1 MLPAIPKNC
10 TVIETSLSHYV
21 PVDDI
26 GTVEERPV
34 FRCIPK
40 LESNVIRL
48 YALGNTSK
56 VSYRPVCIAAG
67 VDTHAIHDYN
77 VATGW
82 ALPDERT
89 EDEREAES
97 IRTSI
102 SRSVRIVRELAAC
115 NPWQFF
121 VTITLSPTLWQNRYT
136 PDSLQDVI
144 KAMAKRW
151 RRKRKDGSSRCPNFK
166 YLLIPEMHK
175 DGAIHLHGFVSCM
188 PNDCVP
194 FTLEQVNSPQK
205 LPKKI
210 CEKVRNGQDVF
221 HCLEWEEL
229 FGYNT
234 LEPISD
240 LDKVSSYVVKYVSK
254 EIGATPFKSRYWCS
268 RGLSRAALVTTVYF
282 DKLHETS
289 NQFLVYK
296 NYMTSVAAVTKSNH
310 LMHEER
316 YAPIL
321 DRSHLATDENR
332 LTVITTYINGVDHT
346 SEEIKKFL
354 ETNFTLTPN
363 YVCAD
368 NGIVTV
374 EQVISDTK
382 SNMRNHQL
390 ASQKQQQHEAE
401 ELHEL
406 EKAGRVIYIDD
417 LPFTLI
423 PDDDPICKLFDMPSN
438 IPAPPPPKCTQLSIF
453 DNFKEKG
460 CFLYN
465 AEKIS

>member
-316 YAPIL
+316 CAPIL

-346 SEEIKKFL
+346 PEEIKKFL

-368 NGIVTV
+368 NGVVTV

>member
-136 PDSLQDVI
+136 PNSLQDVI

-254 EIGATPFKSRYWCS
+254 EIGATPFKARYWCS

-289 NQFLVYK
+289 NQFLIYK
-296 NYMTSVAAVTKSNH
+296 NYMTSVAAVTK
-310 LMHEER
+310 
-316 YAPIL
+316 PITL
-321 DRSHLATDENR
+321 CTRNAMR
-332 LTVITTYINGVDHT
+332 LY
-346 SEEIKKFL
+346 
-354 ETNFTLTPN
+354 
-363 YVCAD
+363 
-368 NGIVTV
+368 
-374 EQVISDTK
+374 
-382 SNMRNHQL
+382 
-390 ASQKQQQHEAE
+390 
-401 ELHEL
+401 
-406 EKAGRVIYIDD
+406 
-417 LPFTLI
+417 
-423 PDDDPICKLFDMPSN
+423 
-438 IPAPPPPKCTQLSIF
+438 
-453 DNFKEKG
+453 
-460 CFLYN
+460 
-465 AEKIS
+465 

>member
-136 PDSLQDVI
+136 PNSLQDVI

-151 RRKRKDGSSRCPNFK
+151 RQKTQRWLFSLSKFQISTNPRNAQRRCNSS
-166 YLLIPEMHK
+166 
-175 DGAIHLHGFVSCM
+175 S
-188 PNDCVP
+188 
-194 FTLEQVNSPQK
+194 
-205 LPKKI
+205 
-210 CEKVRNGQDVF
+210 
-221 HCLEWEEL
+221 W
-229 FGYNT
+229 
-234 LEPISD
+234 
-240 LDKVSSYVVKYVSK
+240 
-254 EIGATPFKSRYWCS
+254 
-268 RGLSRAALVTTVYF
+268 
-282 DKLHETS
+282 
-289 NQFLVYK
+289 
-296 NYMTSVAAVTKSNH
+296 
-310 LMHEER
+310 
-316 YAPIL
+316 
-321 DRSHLATDENR
+321 
-332 LTVITTYINGVDHT
+332 
-346 SEEIKKFL
+346 
-354 ETNFTLTPN
+354 
-363 YVCAD
+363 VC
-368 NGIVTV
+368 
-374 EQVISDTK
+374 
-382 SNMRNHQL
+382 
-390 ASQKQQQHEAE
+390 
-401 ELHEL
+401 
-406 EKAGRVIYIDD
+406 
-417 LPFTLI
+417 
-423 PDDDPICKLFDMPSN
+423 
-438 IPAPPPPKCTQLSIF
+438 
-453 DNFKEKG
+453 
-460 CFLYN
+460 
-465 AEKIS
+465 

>member
-1 MLPAIPKNC
+1 
-10 TVIETSLSHYV
+10 
-21 PVDDI
+21 
-26 GTVEERPV
+26 
-34 FRCIPK
+34 
-40 LESNVIRL
+40 
-48 YALGNTSK
+48 
-56 VSYRPVCIAAG
+56 
-67 VDTHAIHDYN
+67 
-77 VATGW
+77 
-82 ALPDERT
+82 
-89 EDEREAES
+89 
-97 IRTSI
+97 
-102 SRSVRIVRELAAC
+102 
-115 NPWQFF
+115 
-121 VTITLSPTLWQNRYT
+121 
-136 PDSLQDVI
+136 
-144 KAMAKRW
+144 
-151 RRKRKDGSSRCPNFK
+151 
-166 YLLIPEMHK
+166 
-175 DGAIHLHGFVSCM
+175 
-188 PNDCVP
+188 
-194 FTLEQVNSPQK
+194 
-205 LPKKI
+205 
-210 CEKVRNGQDVF
+210 
-221 HCLEWEEL
+221 
-229 FGYNT
+229 
-234 LEPISD
+234 
-240 LDKVSSYVVKYVSK
+240 
-254 EIGATPFKSRYWCS
+254 
-268 RGLSRAALVTTVYF
+268 
-282 DKLHETS
+282 
-289 NQFLVYK
+289 
-296 NYMTSVAAVTKSNH
+296 MTSVAAVTKSNH

-368 NGIVTV
+368 NGVVTV